1 MAPSDGSLDPVE
13 ALWIQFR
20 PLVRQRIDL
29 IAAHLDGDPAVSR
42 TQAARAAHNL
52 GGSLGSYGRSKG
64 SAIARRIDLALTD
77 GAFTVDPSQ
86 LRAAVVELR
95 SVLDV

>member
-1 MAPSDGSLDPVE
+1 MAPSDSSLDPVE

-29 IAAHLDGDPAVSR
+29 IAAHLDGDTAVSR
-42 TQAARAAHNL
+42 TQAARVAHNL
-52 GGSLGSYGRSKG
+52 AGSLGSYGRSRG

-77 GAFTVDPSQ
+77 GAFTVDPDQ

-95 SVLDV
+95 SVVDV

>member
-1 MAPSDGSLDPVE
+1 MPPSDSSLDPVE

-29 IAAHLDGDPAVSR
+29 IAAHLEGDPAVSR
-42 TQAARAAHNL
+42 TEAAWAAHNL
-52 GGSLGSYGRSKG
+52 AGSLGSYGRSRG
-64 SAIARRIDLALTD
+64 SAVARRIDLALTD
-77 GAFTVDPSQ
+77 GAFAVDLDQ

-95 SVLDV
+95 SVVDV